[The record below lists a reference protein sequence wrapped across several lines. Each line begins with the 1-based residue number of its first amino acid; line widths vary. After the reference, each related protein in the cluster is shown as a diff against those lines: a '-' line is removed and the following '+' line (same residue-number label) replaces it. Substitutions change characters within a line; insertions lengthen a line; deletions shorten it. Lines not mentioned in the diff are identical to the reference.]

1 MWYDLPFRNCDLS
14 IDWTENQTSFNS
26 DNSNDVDK
34 WSMFKNR
41 EMHCVHLNVDSLLP
55 KIEETPQPTIT
66 CSKLTIETHGV
77 TYFQS

>member
-55 KIEETPQPTIT
+55 
-66 CSKLTIETHGV
+66 
-77 TYFQS
+77 